1 MSNITQI
8 ELTANGTYGPGSTPE
23 VNPGTGGLMAF
34 FVEGTFDGATVKLQ
48 HRINNSWYTGGS
60 PGYVDVGTDTTLT
73 AAGGGLF
80 VSPFSELAVNVASA
94 GGSTNVKV
102 VIKPVIL

>member
-1 MSNITQI
+1 
-8 ELTANGTYGPGSTPE
+8 
-23 VNPGTGGLMAF
+23 MAF
-34 FVEGTFDGATVKLQ
+34 FVEGVFDGATVKLQ
-48 HRINNSWYTGGS
+48 HRINNSWPTGGS

-73 AAGGGLF
+73 ASGGGLF